1 MSGTIKYC
9 ISTEN
14 HYFKLHLKYGFKTG
28 GGMIII
34 NMRKHYKPSS
44 KGIFMSL
51 GFLIKKIGSGF
62 KNKGALCELVGAIEQ
77 STLNSYSGVL
87 SLKTCFMFQTDGP

>member
-51 GFLIKKIGSGF
+51 GFLIKKSARDSKIRVLFVSWW
-62 KNKGALCELVGAIEQ
+62 EL
-77 STLNSYSGVL
+77 L
-87 SLKTCFMFQTDGP
+87 SSPL